1 MSNRQNRRH
10 PTHPCLPQLQ
20 PSKESVINNER
31 KKADSNPKSKT
42 SRNGRRDV

>member
-10 PTHPCLPQLQ
+10 PTHRCLPQLQ

-31 KKADSNPKSKT
+31 KKADSSPKSRTKK
-42 SRNGRRDV
+42 NERRDS